1 MRNGDELAQEKL
13 VLLAITAGTIPI
25 INPND
30 IFIVK
35 WGEWVILD
43 LC

>member
-1 MRNGDELAQEKL
+1 MRNADELAQEKL

-25 INPND
+25 INHND

-35 WGEWVILD
+35 
-43 LC
+43 